1 VKDNTDKILS
11 FIERTRADANRI
23 RPLGWNYTVQTCE
36 AIQGFIEALRE
47 KGEDAENQ
55 RNG

>member
-1 VKDNTDKILS
+1 MKDNTDKILS